1 MRKIADKQQRD
12 FKGIW
17 IPAEIWLNKSLSF
30 FEVILLAE
38 IDSLAK
44 DEGCSAS
51 NAYFAE
57 FLGVSETYV
66 SKAISSLARK
76 GLVYQSAFNGRNRI
90 LKTNLHNSKADL
102 NKSITLEQKCKA
114 DLNKSITLEQKCKA
128 DLNKSARQTSTKV
141 QPYNKVY
148 NKDDNIEKKENYIKE
163 RKEGGATAPCRSP
176 NGSLIDNDNGNIDTS
191 KNDSFALVSDFD
203 SKDEQSIPPDNKK
216 PSKGKIPTKQQ
227 VLAIYDA
234 YPRKTAKQ
242 IGIQAIEKAIK
253 KGHSPEMLLQK
264 TKLYA
269 QKMSWQDKQYIP
281 YPSTWFNREQFLDD
295 PSAWEA
301 PNSGRYPSPRR
312 LSPDQIK
319 PRTKREILMT
329 EPWRANELKN
339 IDDDDTP
346 F

>member
-114 DLNKSITLEQKCKA
+114 DLNKS
-128 DLNKSARQTSTKV
+128 ARQTITKV
-141 QPYNKVY
+141 QPYNIVY

-176 NGSLIDNDNGNIDTS
+176 NGSLIDNDNDNGDINAP
-191 KNDSFALVSDFD
+191 KNDSFALVSDFYP
-203 SKDEQSIPPDNKK
+203 KDEQSIPPDNKK
-216 PSKGKIPTKQQ
+216 PSKGKISTKQQ
-227 VLAIYDA
+227 ILAIYDA

-301 PNSGRYPSPRR
+301 PLSNKR
-312 LSPDQIK
+312 LSPDRII

>member
-1 MRKIADKQQRD
+1 MNNIIAPSEERG

-17 IPAEIWLNKSLSF
+17 IPSEIWLNTEINHIEK
-30 FEVILLAE
+30 ILWAE
-38 IDSLAK
+38 INSLDK
-44 DEGCSAS
+44 GNGCHAS
-51 NAYFAE
+51 NEYLAN
-57 FLGVSETYV
+57 FLGVKEHTITIMV
-66 SKAISSLARK
+66 SHLKKVGLIKQIAFDGRK
-76 GLVYQSAFNGRNRI
+76 RI
-90 LKTNLHNSKADL
+90 LSAIIGSPLSQQQADCHK
-102 NKSITLEQKCKA
+102 N
-114 DLNKSITLEQKCKA
+114 D
-128 DLNKSARQTSTKV
+128 RQTVAEIT
-141 QPYNKVY
+141 PYNKED
-148 NKDDNIEKKENYIKE
+148 NKEDNIEKKENYIKE
-163 RKEGGATAPCRSP
+163 RKEGGANAPCRSP
-176 NGSLIDNDNGNIDTS
+176 NGSLIDNDNDNGDINAP
-191 KNDSFALVSDFD
+191 KNDSFALVSDFYP
-203 SKDEQSIPPDNKK
+203 KDEQSIPPDNKK
-216 PSKGKIPTKQQ
+216 PSKGKISTKQQ
-227 VLAIYDA
+227 ILAIYDA

-301 PNSGRYPSPRR
+301 PLSNKR
-312 LSPDQIK
+312 LSPDRII

>member
-1 MRKIADKQQRD
+1 MVALFNILKKPKGSPPKATTSGVSFFMNNIIAPSEERG

-17 IPAEIWLNKSLSF
+17 IPAEIWLNTEIRHIEK
-30 FEVILLAE
+30 ILWAE
-38 IDSLAK
+38 INSLDK
-44 DEGCSAS
+44 GNGCCAS
-51 NAYFAE
+51 NEYLAT
-57 FLGVSETYV
+57 FLGVKEHTITIMV
-66 SKAISSLARK
+66 SRLKKAGLIEQIAFDGRK
-76 GLVYQSAFNGRNRI
+76 RI
-90 LKTNLHNSKADL
+90 LSAITPSPLSKQQADCHK
-102 NKSITLEQKCKA
+102 N
-114 DLNKSITLEQKCKA
+114 D
-128 DLNKSARQTSTKV
+128 RQTVAKIT
-141 QPYNKVY
+141 PYNIVY

-176 NGSLIDNDNGNIDTS
+176 NGSLIDNDNIDAS
-191 KNDSFALVSDFD
+191 KNDSFALVSDFYP
-203 SKDEQSIPPDNKK
+203 KDDQSIPPDNKK
-216 PSKGKIPTKQQ
+216 PSKGKISTKQQ
-227 VLAIYDA
+227 ILAIYDA

-301 PNSGRYPSPRR
+301 PLSNKR
-312 LSPDQIK
+312 LSPDRII

>member
-30 FEVILLAE
+30 LEVILLAE

-44 DEGCSAS
+44 NEGCSAS

-66 SKAISSLARK
+66 SRAISSLTRK
-76 GLVYQSAFNGRNRI
+76 GLVYQAAFNGRNRI
-90 LKTNLHNSKADL
+90 LKTNLHSSKADL
-102 NKSITLEQKCKA
+102 NKSITLEQKY
-114 DLNKSITLEQKCKA
+114 KA
-128 DLNKSARQTSTKV
+128 DLNKSARHTITKV
-141 QPYNKVY
+141 QPYNKED

-176 NGSLIDNDNGNIDTS
+176 NGSLIDNDNDNIDTP

-203 SKDEQSIPPDNKK
+203 SKDDQSIPPGNKK
-216 PSKGKIPTKQQ
+216 PSKSKIPTKQQ

-242 IGIQAIEKAIK
+242 MGLLAIEKAIK
-253 KGHSPEMLLQK
+253 KGHSPEMLLEK
-264 TKLYA
+264 TNLYA

-281 YPSTWFNREQFLDD
+281 FPSTWFNQERFLDD

-301 PNSGRYPSPRR
+301 PSPNNNGRYSSQRR

>member
-1 MRKIADKQQRD
+1 M
-12 FKGIW
+12 
-17 IPAEIWLNKSLSF
+17 
-30 FEVILLAE
+30 
-38 IDSLAK
+38 
-44 DEGCSAS
+44 
-51 NAYFAE
+51 
-57 FLGVSETYV
+57 
-66 SKAISSLARK
+66 
-76 GLVYQSAFNGRNRI
+76 
-90 LKTNLHNSKADL
+90 
-102 NKSITLEQKCKA
+102 
-114 DLNKSITLEQKCKA
+114 NKSITLEQKCKA

>member
-114 DLNKSITLEQKCKA
+114 DLNKS
-128 DLNKSARQTSTKV
+128 ARQTITKV
-141 QPYNKVY
+141 QPYNIVY

-163 RKEGGATAPCRSP
+163 RKEDGATAPCRSP
-176 NGSLIDNDNGNIDTS
+176 NGSLIDNDNDNGDINAP
-191 KNDSFALVSDFD
+191 KNDSFALVSDFYP
-203 SKDEQSIPPDNKK
+203 KDEQSIPPDNKK
-216 PSKGKIPTKQQ
+216 PSKGKISTKQQ
-227 VLAIYDA
+227 ILAIYDA

-301 PNSGRYPSPRR
+301 PLSNKR
-312 LSPDQIK
+312 LSPDRII

>member
-1 MRKIADKQQRD
+1 MNNIIAPSEERG

-17 IPAEIWLNKSLSF
+17 IPAEIWLNTEISHIEK
-30 FEVILLAE
+30 ILWAE
-38 IDSLAK
+38 INSLDK
-44 DEGCSAS
+44 GNGCNAS
-51 NAYFAE
+51 NEYLAN
-57 FLGVSETYV
+57 FLGVKEHTITIMV
-66 SKAISSLARK
+66 SHLKKA
-76 GLVYQSAFNGRNRI
+76 GLVKQIAFDGRKRI
-90 LKTNLHNSKADL
+90 LSAITPSPLSKSEQQADCHE
-102 NKSITLEQKCKA
+102 N
-114 DLNKSITLEQKCKA
+114 D
-128 DLNKSARQTSTKV
+128 RQTVAKIT
-141 QPYNKVY
+141 PYNKVY

-163 RKEGGATAPCRSP
+163 RKEDGATAPCRSP
-176 NGSLIDNDNGNIDTS
+176 NGSLIDNDNGNMDTPKS
-191 KNDSFALVSDFD
+191 DSFALVSDFYP
-203 SKDEQSIPPDNKK
+203 KDEQSIPPDNKK

-227 VLAIYDA
+227 ILAIYDA

-242 IGIQAIEKAIK
+242 IGLLAIEKAIK

-269 QKMSWQDKQYIP
+269 QKMSWQDKQFIP

-301 PNSGRYPSPRR
+301 PASNNNGRYSSQRR

-329 EPWRANELKN
+329 EPWRANELKD